1 MQALGMI
8 EIRGLLASIE
18 AADAM
23 LKAAD
28 VTLLDRTKVGGGLV
42 TILVTGDVA
51 AVKAAVDAGAAAAE
65 RLGDGLL
72 VTQHVIARPQQDV
85 ELLFRPPEEKA
96 AKPEEI
102 PEKQPSDEGGEEP
115 QPQEPEPTQEPEQ
128 EPEQPEQPAQKQ
140 AVGQI
145 SREWCD
151 ALFREEGTAR
161 LMELLGSCSVV
172 KLRYLAR
179 SYPEF
184 EIAGRAIS
192 KANRSRLLKEFE
204 RWYDRQAAEQTAQ

>member
-8 EIRGLLASIE
+8 ETRGLLASIE

-42 TILVTGDVA
+42 TISVTGDVA

-96 AKPEEI
+96 VKPEEI
-102 PEKQPSDEGGEEP
+102 PEEQPSDEGGEEP
-115 QPQEPEPTQEPEQ
+115 QPQEPEPEQ
-128 EPEQPEQPAQKQ
+128 EPEQLEQPAQKQ

-151 ALFREEGTAR
+151 ALFQQEGTTR
-161 LMELLGSCSVV
+161 LMEVLGSCSVV

>member
-8 EIRGLLASIE
+8 ETRGLLASIE

-42 TILVTGDVA
+42 TISVTGDVA

-85 ELLFRPPEEKA
+85 ELLFRPPAEKA
-96 AKPEEI
+96 AKPKEI
-102 PEKQPSDEGGEEP
+102 PEEPSDEGYEEP
-115 QPQEPEPTQEPEQ
+115 QPQEPEPAQEPEQ
-128 EPEQPEQPAQKQ
+128 EPEQPEQPEQKQ

-151 ALFREEGTAR
+151 ALFREEGAAR

>member
-8 EIRGLLASIE
+8 ETRGLLASIE

-42 TILVTGDVA
+42 TISVTGDVA

-96 AKPEEI
+96 AKTKEI
-102 PEKQPSDEGGEEP
+102 PEEPSDEGGEEP
-115 QPQEPEPTQEPEQ
+115 QPQEPEQTQEPEQ

-161 LMELLGSCSVV
+161 LMEVLGSCSVV

>member
-8 EIRGLLASIE
+8 ETRGLLASIE

-42 TILVTGDVA
+42 TISVTGDVA

-85 ELLFRPPEEKA
+85 ELLFRPPEKKA
-96 AKPEEI
+96 AKPKEI
-102 PEKQPSDEGGEEP
+102 PEEPSDEGYEEP
-115 QPQEPEPTQEPEQ
+115 QPQEPEPAQEPEQ
-128 EPEQPEQPAQKQ
+128 EPEQPEQPEQKQ

-151 ALFREEGTAR
+151 ALFREEGAAR

>member
-8 EIRGLLASIE
+8 ETRGLLASIE

-42 TILVTGDVA
+42 TISVTGDVA

-65 RLGDGLL
+65 RLGEGLL
-72 VTQHVIARPQQDV
+72 ITQHVIARPQQDV

-96 AKPEEI
+96 AKPKEI
-102 PEKQPSDEGGEEP
+102 PEEPSDEGYEEP
-115 QPQEPEPTQEPEQ
+115 QPQEPEPAQEPEQ
-128 EPEQPEQPAQKQ
+128 EPEQPEQPEQKQ

-151 ALFREEGTAR
+151 ALFREEGAAR

>member
-8 EIRGLLASIE
+8 ETRGLLASIE

-42 TILVTGDVA
+42 TISVTGDVA

-96 AKPEEI
+96 AKPKEI
-102 PEKQPSDEGGEEP
+102 PEEPSDEGGEEP

-128 EPEQPEQPAQKQ
+128 PEQPEQKQ

>member
-8 EIRGLLASIE
+8 ETRGLLASIE
-18 AADAM
+18 AVDAM

-42 TILVTGDVA
+42 TISVTGDVV

-96 AKPEEI
+96 AKPKEI
-102 PEKQPSDEGGEEP
+102 PEEPSDEGGEEP
-115 QPQEPEPTQEPEQ
+115 QPQEPEPTQ

-161 LMELLGSCSVV
+161 LMEVLGSCSVV

>member
-8 EIRGLLASIE
+8 ETRGLLASIE

-42 TILVTGDVA
+42 TISVTGDVA

-85 ELLFRPPEEKA
+85 ELLFRPPEEKT

-102 PEKQPSDEGGEEP
+102 PEEPSDEGGEEP
-115 QPQEPEPTQEPEQ
+115 QPQEPEPEQ

>member
-8 EIRGLLASIE
+8 ETRGLLASIE

-28 VTLLDRTKVGGGLV
+28 VTFLDRTKVGGGLV
-42 TILVTGDVA
+42 TISVTGDVT

-65 RLGDGLL
+65 RLGEGLL

-96 AKPEEI
+96 AKPKEI
-102 PEKQPSDEGGEEP
+102 PEEPSDEGYEEP
-115 QPQEPEPTQEPEQ
+115 QPQEPEPAQEPEQ
-128 EPEQPEQPAQKQ
+128 EPEQPEQPEQKQ

-151 ALFREEGTAR
+151 ALFREEGAAR

>member
-8 EIRGLLASIE
+8 ETRGLLASIE

-42 TILVTGDVA
+42 SISVTGDVA
-51 AVKAAVDAGAAAAE
+51 AVKAAVDAGAASAE

-96 AKPEEI
+96 AKPKEI
-102 PEKQPSDEGGEEP
+102 PEEPSDEGGEEP
-115 QPQEPEPTQEPEQ
+115 QPKEPEPAHEPEQ
-128 EPEQPEQPAQKQ
+128 EPEQPEPPEKKQ

>member
-8 EIRGLLASIE
+8 ETRGLLASIE

-23 LKAAD
+23 LKVAD

-42 TILVTGDVA
+42 TISVTGDVA

-96 AKPEEI
+96 AKPKEI
-102 PEKQPSDEGGEEP
+102 PEEPSDEGDEEP
-115 QPQEPEPTQEPEQ
+115 QPQEPESTQEPGQ
-128 EPEQPEQPAQKQ
+128 EPEQPEQKQ

-161 LMELLGSCSVV
+161 LMEVLGSCSVV

>member
-8 EIRGLLASIE
+8 ETRGLLASIE

-42 TILVTGDVA
+42 TISVTGDVA

-96 AKPEEI
+96 AKPKEI
-102 PEKQPSDEGGEEP
+102 PEEPSDEGGEEP
-115 QPQEPEPTQEPEQ
+115 LPQEPEQTQ

-151 ALFREEGTAR
+151 ALFRQEGTAR
-161 LMELLGSCSVV
+161 LMEVLGSCSVV

>member
-8 EIRGLLASIE
+8 ETRGLLASIE

-42 TILVTGDVA
+42 TISVTGDVA

-96 AKPEEI
+96 AKPQEFPEEET
-102 PEKQPSDEGGEEP
+102 PDEGSEEP
-115 QPQEPEPTQEPEQ
+115 QPQKPEPTQ

-151 ALFREEGTAR
+151 ALFQQEGTAR

>member
-8 EIRGLLASIE
+8 ETRGLLASIE

-42 TILVTGDVA
+42 TISVTGDVA

-96 AKPEEI
+96 AKPKKI
-102 PEKQPSDEGGEEP
+102 PEEPSDEGGEEP
-115 QPQEPEPTQEPEQ
+115 QPQEPEPAQEPEQ
-128 EPEQPEQPAQKQ
+128 EPEQPEQPEQKQ

-151 ALFREEGTAR
+151 ALFRQEGTTR
-161 LMELLGSCSVV
+161 LMEVLGSCSVV

>member
-1 MQALGMI
+1 M
-8 EIRGLLASIE
+8 
-18 AADAM
+18 
-23 LKAAD
+23 
-28 VTLLDRTKVGGGLV
+28 
-42 TILVTGDVA
+42 
-51 AVKAAVDAGAAAAE
+51 
-65 RLGDGLL
+65 
-72 VTQHVIARPQQDV
+72 IARPQQDV

-96 AKPEEI
+96 AKPKEI
-102 PEKQPSDEGGEEP
+102 PEEPSDEGYEEP
-115 QPQEPEPTQEPEQ
+115 QPQEPEPAQEPEQ
-128 EPEQPEQPAQKQ
+128 EPEQPEQPEQKQ

-151 ALFREEGTAR
+151 ALFREEGAAR

>member
-8 EIRGLLASIE
+8 ETRGLLASIE

-42 TILVTGDVA
+42 TISVTGDVA
-51 AVKAAVDAGAAAAE
+51 AVKAAVDAGAAVAE
-65 RLGDGLL
+65 RLGGGLL

-96 AKPEEI
+96 AKPKEI
-102 PEKQPSDEGGEEP
+102 PEEPSDEGGEEP
-115 QPQEPEPTQEPEQ
+115 QPQEPEPAQEPEQ
-128 EPEQPEQPAQKQ
+128 EPEQPEPPEKKQ

-151 ALFREEGTAR
+151 ALFRQEGTAR
-161 LMELLGSCSVV
+161 LMEVLGSCSVV

>member
-8 EIRGLLASIE
+8 ETRGLLASIE

-42 TILVTGDVA
+42 TISVTGDVA

-96 AKPEEI
+96 AKPKEI
-102 PEKQPSDEGGEEP
+102 PEEPSDEGGEEP
-115 QPQEPEPTQEPEQ
+115 LPQEPEQTQEPEQ

>member
-8 EIRGLLASIE
+8 ETRGLLASIE

-42 TILVTGDVA
+42 TISVTGDVA

-65 RLGDGLL
+65 RLGGGLL

-102 PEKQPSDEGGEEP
+102 PEEQPSDEGGEEP
-115 QPQEPEPTQEPEQ
+115 QPQEPESAQEPEQ

-151 ALFREEGTAR
+151 ALFQEEGTAR
-161 LMELLGSCSVV
+161 LMEVLGSCSVV

>member
-8 EIRGLLASIE
+8 ETRGLLASIE

-42 TILVTGDVA
+42 TISVTGDVA

-65 RLGDGLL
+65 RLGGGGLL

-96 AKPEEI
+96 AKPKEI
-102 PEKQPSDEGGEEP
+102 PEEPSDEGGEEP
-115 QPQEPEPTQEPEQ
+115 QPQEPEPAQEPEQ
-128 EPEQPEQPAQKQ
+128 KPEQPEPPEKKQ

-145 SREWCD
+145 SREGCD
-151 ALFREEGTAR
+151 ALFRQEGTAR
-161 LMELLGSCSVV
+161 LMEVLGSCSVV

>member
-8 EIRGLLASIE
+8 ETRGLLASIE

-42 TILVTGDVA
+42 TISVTGDVA

-96 AKPEEI
+96 AKPKEI
-102 PEKQPSDEGGEEP
+102 PEEPSDEGGEEP
-115 QPQEPEPTQEPEQ
+115 QPQEPEPTQ

-161 LMELLGSCSVV
+161 LMEVLGSCSVV

>member
-8 EIRGLLASIE
+8 ETRGLLASIE

-96 AKPEEI
+96 AKPKEI
-102 PEKQPSDEGGEEP
+102 PEEPSDEGYEEP
-115 QPQEPEPTQEPEQ
+115 QPQEPEPAQEPEQ
-128 EPEQPEQPAQKQ
+128 EPEQPEQPEQKQ

-151 ALFREEGTAR
+151 ALFREEGAAR

>member
-8 EIRGLLASIE
+8 ETRGLLASIE

-42 TILVTGDVA
+42 TISVTGDVA

-85 ELLFRPPEEKA
+85 KLLFRPPEEKA
-96 AKPEEI
+96 AKPKEI
-102 PEKQPSDEGGEEP
+102 PEEPSDEGYEEP
-115 QPQEPEPTQEPEQ
+115 QPQEPEPTQ

>member
-8 EIRGLLASIE
+8 ETRGLLASIE

-42 TILVTGDVA
+42 TISVTGDVA

-96 AKPEEI
+96 AKPKEI
-102 PEKQPSDEGGEEP
+102 PEEPSDEGYEEP
-115 QPQEPEPTQEPEQ
+115 QPQEPEPAQEPEQ
-128 EPEQPEQPAQKQ
+128 EPEQPEQPEQKQ

-151 ALFREEGTAR
+151 ALFREEGAAR

>member
-8 EIRGLLASIE
+8 ETRGLLASIE

-28 VTLLDRTKVGGGLV
+28 VTFLDRTKVGGGLV
-42 TILVTGDVA
+42 TISVTGDVA

-96 AKPEEI
+96 AQPKEI
-102 PEKQPSDEGGEEP
+102 PEEPSDEGYEEP
-115 QPQEPEPTQEPEQ
+115 QPQEPEPAQEPEQ
-128 EPEQPEQPAQKQ
+128 EPEQPEQPEQKQ

-151 ALFREEGTAR
+151 ALFREEGAAR

>member
-8 EIRGLLASIE
+8 ETRGLLASIE

-42 TILVTGDVA
+42 TISVTGDVA

-96 AKPEEI
+96 AKPKEI
-102 PEKQPSDEGGEEP
+102 PEEPSDEGGEKP
-115 QPQEPEPTQEPEQ
+115 QPQEPEPAQEPEQ

-140 AVGQI
+140 VVGQI

>member
-8 EIRGLLASIE
+8 ETRGLLASIE

-42 TILVTGDVA
+42 TISVTGDVA

-96 AKPEEI
+96 AKLKEI
-102 PEKQPSDEGGEEP
+102 PEEPSDEGGEEP
-115 QPQEPEPTQEPEQ
+115 QPKEPEPAQEPEQ
-128 EPEQPEQPAQKQ
+128 EPEQPEPPEKKQ

>member
-8 EIRGLLASIE
+8 ETRGLLASIE

-65 RLGDGLL
+65 QLGDGLL

-85 ELLFRPPEEKA
+85 KLLFRPPEEKA
-96 AKPEEI
+96 AKPKEI
-102 PEKQPSDEGGEEP
+102 PEEPSDEGGEEP
-115 QPQEPEPTQEPEQ
+115 QPQEPEPAQEPEQ
-128 EPEQPEQPAQKQ
+128 EPEQPEPPEKKQ

-151 ALFREEGTAR
+151 ALFRQEGTAR
-161 LMELLGSCSVV
+161 LMEVLGSCSVV

>member
-8 EIRGLLASIE
+8 ETRGLLASIE

-42 TILVTGDVA
+42 TISVTGDVA

-65 RLGDGLL
+65 RLGNGLL

-85 ELLFRPPEEKA
+85 ELLFRPQEEKA
-96 AKPEEI
+96 AKPKEI
-102 PEKQPSDEGGEEP
+102 PEEPSDEGGEEP
-115 QPQEPEPTQEPEQ
+115 QPQEPEPAQEPEQ

>member
-8 EIRGLLASIE
+8 ETRGLLASIE

-42 TILVTGDVA
+42 TISVTGDVA

-96 AKPEEI
+96 AKLKEI
-102 PEKQPSDEGGEEP
+102 PEEPSDEGGEEP
-115 QPQEPEPTQEPEQ
+115 QPQEPEPAQEPEQ

>member
-8 EIRGLLASIE
+8 ETRGLLASIE
-18 AADAM
+18 AVDAM

-42 TILVTGDVA
+42 TISVTGDVA

-96 AKPEEI
+96 AKPKEI
-102 PEKQPSDEGGEEP
+102 PEEPSDEGGEEP
-115 QPQEPEPTQEPEQ
+115 QPQEPEPTQ

>member
-8 EIRGLLASIE
+8 ETRGLLASIE

-42 TILVTGDVA
+42 TISVTGDVA

-96 AKPEEI
+96 AKPKEI
-102 PEKQPSDEGGEEP
+102 PEEPSDEGGEEP
-115 QPQEPEPTQEPEQ
+115 LPQEPEQTQEPEQ

-161 LMELLGSCSVV
+161 LMEVLGSCSVV

>member
-8 EIRGLLASIE
+8 ETRGLLASIE

-42 TILVTGDVA
+42 TISVTGDVA

-96 AKPEEI
+96 AKPKEI
-102 PEKQPSDEGGEEP
+102 PEEPSDEGGEEP
-115 QPQEPEPTQEPEQ
+115 QPQEPEQTQ
-128 EPEQPEQPAQKQ
+128 EPEQPEPPEKKQ

-151 ALFREEGTAR
+151 ALFREEGTDR

>member
-8 EIRGLLASIE
+8 ETRGLLASIE

-42 TILVTGDVA
+42 TISVTGDVA

-96 AKPEEI
+96 AKPKEI
-102 PEKQPSDEGGEEP
+102 PEEPSDEGGEEP
-115 QPQEPEPTQEPEQ
+115 QPQEPEQ
-128 EPEQPEQPAQKQ
+128 EQPEQPAQKQ

-161 LMELLGSCSVV
+161 LMEVLGSCSVV

>member
-8 EIRGLLASIE
+8 ETRGLLASIE

-42 TILVTGDVA
+42 TISVTGDVA

-96 AKPEEI
+96 AKPKEI
-102 PEKQPSDEGGEEP
+102 PEEPSDEGGEEP
-115 QPQEPEPTQEPEQ
+115 QPQEPEQ

-179 SYPEF
+179 GYPEF

>member
-8 EIRGLLASIE
+8 ETRGLLASIE

-65 RLGDGLL
+65 RLGDGIL

-85 ELLFRPPEEKA
+85 ELLFRPPEEKT

-102 PEKQPSDEGGEEP
+102 PEEQPSDEGGEEP
-115 QPQEPEPTQEPEQ
+115 QPQEPEQTQEPEQ

-151 ALFREEGTAR
+151 ALFREEGITR

>member
-8 EIRGLLASIE
+8 ETRGLLASIE

-42 TILVTGDVA
+42 TISVTGDVA

-96 AKPEEI
+96 VKPEEI
-102 PEKQPSDEGGEEP
+102 PEEQPSDEGGEEP
-115 QPQEPEPTQEPEQ
+115 QPQESEPTQEPEQ
-128 EPEQPEQPAQKQ
+128 KPEQPEQSEQKQ

-151 ALFREEGTAR
+151 ALFQQEGTTR
-161 LMELLGSCSVV
+161 LMEVLGSCSVV

>member
-8 EIRGLLASIE
+8 ETRGLLASIE

-42 TILVTGDVA
+42 IISVTGDVA

-96 AKPEEI
+96 AKPKEI
-102 PEKQPSDEGGEEP
+102 PEEPSDEGYEEP
-115 QPQEPEPTQEPEQ
+115 QPQEPEPAQEPEQ
-128 EPEQPEQPAQKQ
+128 EPEQPEQPEQKQ

>member
-8 EIRGLLASIE
+8 ETRGLLASIE

-42 TILVTGDVA
+42 TISVTGDVA

-96 AKPEEI
+96 AKPKEI
-102 PEKQPSDEGGEEP
+102 PEEPSDEGGEEP
-115 QPQEPEPTQEPEQ
+115 LPQEPESTQEPEQ
-128 EPEQPEQPAQKQ
+128 EPEQPEQKQ

-151 ALFREEGTAR
+151 ALFQQEGTAR
-161 LMELLGSCSVV
+161 LMEVLGSCSVV

>member
-8 EIRGLLASIE
+8 ETRGLLASIE

-96 AKPEEI
+96 AKLKEI
-102 PEKQPSDEGGEEP
+102 PEEPSDEGGEEP
-115 QPQEPEPTQEPEQ
+115 QPQEPEPAQEPEQ

-151 ALFREEGTAR
+151 ALFREEGITR